1 MSEMSDVNDFSD
13 DDEWFFRDVNFWWGN
28 LNF

>member
-1 MSEMSDVNDFSD
+1 VNVSEFSD
-13 DDEWFFRDVNFWWGN
+13 DDEWFFRDANFWWGN

>member
-1 MSEMSDVNDFSD
+1 MSEMSDVSDFSD
-13 DDEWFFRDVNFWWGN
+13 DDEWFFRGANFWWGN